1 VIRVAEEITLRLI
14 ANRALSQGQENFK
27 TYVAIDASERPLLR
41 LRPPIKRFHVY
52 VSPYNEGGPEVLEE
66 LTAMSGAQLITVGA
80 KRCAQTHH
88 TPLLCPTASEIT
100 HLRLLPCDS
109 ERVRPLFSVDGR
121 CRFRPTSRLNSGEA
135 SEQKRAKQ
143 MRIVGKVE
151 DAMSSVVEYAV
162 DFVAVAA
169 DQAVES
175 MASVANEMESTMT
188 AAAEQVGGAVTSATE
203 HGMDTVTSVAEHM
216 DGAVDVLDVAITEQ
230 VVASANTIQHC
241 RRQLSGNT
249 SLAAHENMGS
259 ERRSRFANVRISL
272 ASVGRRHRKKLFF
285 KMAHARDGFKTM
297 LPKRKQINMQALHMT
312 TSKHDLQDCDHSLH
326 TRSPTKLS
334 ICPAADRP
342 LFDLRALRS
351 VLVYLTNE
359 TWTRGDA
366 SNTFADEVRGAMKAK
381 MHLILVH
388 EMPGIGGATRGACE
402 FSTFFSC
409 EHGTTP
415 SDLIKS
421 GIYHTIALPL
431 KGGSWREMS
440 LAMLNDAFAAG
451 LEKTQDAFAL
461 KGDRT
466 QQSQVSN
473 ALQAMGA
480 AGSAAMQALQGGG
493 SFSVGDTLGSF
504 SAHSATSVKQAV
516 KHTTA
521 AVVSVDASKK
531 LAAASTVRAQKVASV
546 ALFSPCARVLNYVR
560 TKSCSFGRSQGSS
573 SHPTP
578 VPLPD
583 QAVRLTPDL

>member
-1 VIRVAEEITLRLI
+1 
-14 ANRALSQGQENFK
+14 
-27 TYVAIDASERPLLR
+27 
-41 LRPPIKRFHVY
+41 
-52 VSPYNEGGPEVLEE
+52 
-66 LTAMSGAQLITVGA
+66 
-80 KRCAQTHH
+80 
-88 TPLLCPTASEIT
+88 
-100 HLRLLPCDS
+100 
-109 ERVRPLFSVDGR
+109 
-121 CRFRPTSRLNSGEA
+121 
-135 SEQKRAKQ
+135 

-312 TSKHDLQDCDHSLH
+312 TSKHDLQDCDHM
-326 TRSPTKLS
+326 
-334 ICPAADRP
+334 
-342 LFDLRALRS
+342 
-351 VLVYLTNE
+351 LVYLTNE